1 MADDWYRNNNWNKEI
16 EEKFFTKLARA
27 RSQRDQYL
35 VIQAL
40 TLSSNHPEICLKLVD
55 HYFETRKDK
64 FEDVR
69 ALLARKN
76 AYETQGNTSATI
88 SSYHAILKREEE
100 FSKHSTTSYVDFPYW
115 VSVNV
120 IVSEYKFALEILSKS
135 YERLTFPLDYFKWYS
150 SKAIIEKRKDYAEKA
165 LEVAQVK
172 KSGFRFHQNLGLVG
186 KEHHGTIKK
195 LFKIKT

>member
-1 MADDWYRNNNWNKEI
+1 MADDWYRNNNWSKEI
-16 EEKFFTKLARA
+16 EEKFFGKLARA
-27 RSQRDQYL
+27 RSQRDQYQ

-40 TLSSNHPEICLKLVD
+40 TLSGNHPEVCLKLVD

-64 FEDVR
+64 YEDVR
-69 ALLARKN
+69 ALLARKD
-76 AYETQGNTSATI
+76 AYETQGNIGATI

-100 FSKHSTTSYVDFPYW
+100 FPKHSTTSYVDFPYW